1 MAWRATG
8 LGLVWPAMGGLYHL
22 RTFGCQMNQRDA
34 EQMGSLL
41 HHAGYRPAERA
52 EDADV
57 IVIHTCSVREKAESK
72 LYSELGGVARLK
84 RERPGLVV
92 GVGGCVAQQEGGR
105 LLERFDQLDFAFGP
119 QNLRHLPSLVARA
132 RERERSLRVDYDD
145 APGSRFELPERHPDC
160 PPASAGRAF
169 VTVMEGCDLYC
180 TFCVVPT
187 TRGRE
192 VSRPSTAILD
202 EVRRLAEAGTVE
214 VTLLGQTVNAYGRR
228 RPGMA
233 RDELPFAEL
242 LRRVAAVPGIE
253 RVRFTSPHPI
263 FVGPDLIRAYAE
275 LPELCPHLHLP
286 VQSGSDAVLA
296 AMRRRYTRGAYLEIV
311 RSLRRERPEI
321 ALSTDLIVAF
331 PGESRD
337 DFEQTL
343 SMVEEADFIDSFSF
357 VYSPRPGTPATRKGL
372 ESLPREVGRERLAE
386 LQALQ
391 RSQTLRHHRERVGRT
406 FDVLVDGPSRRG
418 GDQQQG
424 RCPANRVVNFSA
436 EARAAAGRLLPVRI
450 TDAQPHSLLGVPV
463 CDEAGLELRI
473 V

>member
-1 MAWRATG
+1 MAG
-8 LGLVWPAMGGLYHL
+8 LFHL

-34 EQMGSLL
+34 EQMSSLL
-41 HHAGYRPAERA
+41 HHAGYRPSERA

-72 LYSELGGVARLK
+72 LYSELGGVAKLK

-92 GVGGCVAQQEGGR
+92 GVGGCVAQQEGAR
-105 LLERFDQLDFAFGP
+105 LLERFDALDFAFGP

-145 APGSRFELPERHPDC
+145 APEARFELPERHPDC

-192 VSRPSTAILD
+192 ISRSSAAILD
-202 EVRRLAEAGTVE
+202 EVRCLADAGTVE
-214 VTLLGQTVNAYGRR
+214 VTLLGQTVNAYGRK

-233 RDELPFAEL
+233 RDEIPFAEL
-242 LRRVAAVPGIE
+242 LRQVAAVRGIE
-253 RVRFTSPHPI
+253 RVRFTSPHPM
-263 FVGPDLIRAYAE
+263 FVGDDLVRAYAE

-286 VQSGSDAVLA
+286 VQSGSDAVLS
-296 AMRRRYTRGAYLEIV
+296 AMRRRYTRDAYLRIV
-311 RSLRRERPEI
+311 EELRRARPGI
-321 ALSTDLIVAF
+321 AISTDLIVAF
-331 PGESRD
+331 PGESRQ

-343 SMVEEADFIDSFSF
+343 SLIEAADFIDSFSF
-357 VYSPRPGTPATRKGL
+357 VYSPRPGTPATRHGL
-372 ESLPREVGRERLAE
+372 EPLPREVGRERLAE
-386 LQALQ
+386 LQAVQ
-391 RSQTLRHHRERVGRT
+391 RSLTLRHHQERLGRT
-406 FDVLVDGPSRRG
+406 LDVLVDGASQHADRRG
-418 GDQQQG
+418 GAQQQG

-436 EARAAAGRLLPVRI
+436 PDPVEPGRIVPIRI
-450 TDAQPHSLLGVPV
+450 TEAQPHSLLGHPA
-463 CDEAGLELRI
+463 DSRELAL